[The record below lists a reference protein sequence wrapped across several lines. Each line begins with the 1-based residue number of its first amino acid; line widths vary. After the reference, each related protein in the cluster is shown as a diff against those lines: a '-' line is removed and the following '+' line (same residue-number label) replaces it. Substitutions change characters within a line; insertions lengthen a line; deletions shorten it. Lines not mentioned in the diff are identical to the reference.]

1 MSSFPNYHTRNRAD
15 VRLQHTMR
23 VEGTARIKIMP
34 DLAIINVGIMT
45 ENEQVN
51 AAQQENAVRSNQVIQ
66 TLKNAGISDNDIQT
80 ISYTVQP
87 KYDYVE
93 GASVFKG
100 YRVEHIL
107 EVTIRDIQK
116 IGEVYDAAVSS
127 GANVISSLQFKLS
140 NEDVYYKKALQLALE
155 NAKEKAK
162 ALGQQMG
169 TAVLP
174 IPINIKEEGSP
185 VPFQAKAATFMAQ
198 EQAATPIQRREVEIE
213 AKVAATFQY

>member
-1 MSSFPNYHTRNRAD
+1 MSSFPSYYMRNKAD

-23 VEGTARIKIMP
+23 VQGAARIKIMP
-34 DLAIINVGIMT
+34 DLAVINVGIMT

-51 AAQQENAVRSNQVIQ
+51 TAQQENAVRSNQVIQ
-66 TLKNAGISDNDIQT
+66 TLKNTGISDNDIQT

-169 TAVLP
+169 TAVLS

-185 VPFQAKAATFMAQ
+185 VLFQAKAAPFMTQ